1 MLLLFPVFK
10 LESQG
15 HLGHSIAQGA
25 FEVQRME
32 TLMLK
37 IGEREREC
45 MRKRELDKKATLQ

>member
-1 MLLLFPVFK
+1 LFPVFK